1 MIQAEQRW
9 GTWRSS
15 TESDSRSSYFT
26 PLSPDFVC
34 LFPLSGNRAWGNEFG
49 VPYSNCLCWRMRE
62 RTRERE
68 MDLSRHDVATFSPS
82 HDPPLCKL
90 KPKQWCKQSEQ
101 LRKLEG
107 KHLCPTTLHPKS
119 FLAKLVGYLLCLSS
133 EFAGKCCI
141 STRCVKHI
149 YQISSYQRHWGG
161 KKFPLGVH
169 EPSGSW

>member
-26 PLSPDFVC
+26 PRSPDFVC
-34 LFPLSGNRAWGNEFG
+34 LFPLSGNRAWGNECG

-82 HDPPLCKL
+82 HDPPLWKL
-90 KPKQWCKQSEQ
+90 QPKQWCKQSEQ

-107 KHLCPTTLHPKS
+107 KHLCPYNPTSK
-119 FLAKLVGYLLCLSS
+119 KLSGKTSWVSIVFILRLFQYLYSLYYS
-133 EFAGKCCI
+133 K
-141 STRCVKHI
+141 KHI
-149 YQISSYQRHWGG
+149 
-161 KKFPLGVH
+161 
-169 EPSGSW
+169 